1 MEPLD
6 PRSIR
11 LELMARGL
19 AEDDLPAEPLDLLD
33 QWLGMATEL
42 GLHNANAMAV
52 ATADASGL
60 PSVRNVLLRGRPVD
74 GLIFYTNY
82 ESAKGLQLAA
92 NPFAEALFTWLPLER
107 QIRVRGPIT
116 KVRAEQSDAYF
127 ASRDRGSRLSAIAS
141 AQSQPVASRD
151 ELRRRHA
158 ELTERFDG
166 TEPPRPAHWGGFHLA
181 AERVEFWQGRDFRL
195 HDRLVYTRRG
205 DSWEIQR
212 LQP

>member
-1 MEPLD
+1 MEPID

-33 QWLGMATEL
+33 QWLGIATEL

-60 PSVRNVLLRGRPVD
+60 PSVRNVLLRGRPAD

-116 KVRAEQSDAYF
+116 KVSAEQSDAYF

-158 ELTERFDG
+158 ELTERFVG

-205 DSWEIQR
+205 GSWEIQR